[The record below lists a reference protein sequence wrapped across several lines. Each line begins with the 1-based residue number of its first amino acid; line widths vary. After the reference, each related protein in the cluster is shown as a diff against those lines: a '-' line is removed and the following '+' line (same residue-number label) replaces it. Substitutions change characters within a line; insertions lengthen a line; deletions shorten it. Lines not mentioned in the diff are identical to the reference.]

1 MTMSRIKGKHKGVYF
16 KEHPMRKNGLRKDR
30 YFYLRYTLN
39 GKQHEEGFGWES
51 QGYTEAKA
59 AAEIETIRENIKKG
73 TGYTSLKEKYE
84 QKKSTEPLPEFN
96 MTFDE
101 FYNLYEESDRGT
113 KKAKG
118 IKDERA
124 LYINHIKNYI
134 GDKRLNKITVED
146 IQEIKTAMLDR
157 KKNDGSCKYSPT
169 TINHV
174 IKLIGH
180 IFNCAISWGKCNIA
194 NPVKLIKLI
203 KNDNQRLRFLTRE
216 ETEILFDELKKIHA
230 VSKQDFNYQ
239 YQKDFDT
246 SQTYEMAL
254 VAVYCGCRAAEIC
267 NIRVCDINFSTNFL
281 TIPKSKNHKS
291 RNIPMPNIIIHMFDQ
306 RINYFKMQAD
316 DLIFRDVRGNQIKEI
331 SDQYFR
337 VADRLFNAK
346 ITNPQQKVVFHTL
359 RHTYASWLVMKGV
372 DLYTVKE
379 LLGHKT
385 IEMTMRYAHLAPN
398 KFTAAISALEDK
410 QG

>member
-1 MTMSRIKGKHKGVYF
+1 MTQIKTKYKGVYYR
-16 KEHPMRKNGLRKDR
+16 EHSTRKNGPIRKDR
-30 YFYLRYTLN
+30 YFILRYTN
-39 GKQHEEGFGWES
+39 HGIRHEEGFGWES
-51 QGYTEAKA
+51 EGYTEAKA

-73 TGYTSLKEKYE
+73 SGYTSLKEKYE
-84 QKKSTEPLPEFN
+84 QMKSADPLPEFN

-101 FYNLYEESDRGT
+101 FYTLYEESDRGT

-118 IKDERA
+118 IKDEKS
-124 LYINHIKNYI
+124 LYTNHIKNYI
-134 GDKRLNKITVED
+134 GNKKLNEITVSD
-146 IQEIKTAMLDR
+146 IQTVKTVLLD
-157 KKNDGSCKYSPT
+157 KKKADGTCKYSPT
-169 TINHV
+169 TVNHV

-180 IFNCAISWGKCNIA
+180 IFNCAISWGKCDIT
-194 NPVKLIKLI
+194 NPTKLIKLL
-203 KNDNQRLRFLTRE
+203 KNDNQRLRFLTKE
-216 ETEILFDELKKIHA
+216 EADTLFVELKKIHA
-230 VSKQDFNYQ
+230 VNKKDFNYQ

-291 RNIPMPNIIIHMFDQ
+291 RNIPMPNIIIHMFGR

-316 DLIFRDVRGNQIKEI
+316 DLIFRNIRGNQVKEI

-337 VADRLFNAK
+337 VADRLFNIN
-346 ITNPQQKVVFHTL
+346 ITDPQQKVVFHTL

-398 KFTAAISALEDK
+398 KFTAAISALEDE